1 MKNVQHVLL
10 QCFKWT
16 KFKNEIYR
24 TKFVIDKKKFSN
36 NSTLIKLITV
46 FVIKSDLLSQF
57 CNCTMKLSKFQI
69 TKSSISRQ
77 TLNEFFEITDLD
89 STFSKYDSW
98 SDLEWM
104 SKDETVKTNFYM
116 HTVIDAIENVKDFC
130 TSFSSEKWLKKLELK
145 LNQKTK
151 WRFSNTFE

>member
-10 QCFKWT
+10 QCLKWA
-16 KFKNEIYR
+16 KLKDEIYK

-36 NSTLIKLITV
+36 NSTLVRLITA
-46 FVIKSDLLSQF
+46 FVIKSNLLSQF
-57 CNCTMKLSKFQI
+57 CNCTMKLSKLQI

-77 TLNEFFEITDLD
+77 TLNEFSEITNLD
-89 STFSKYDSW
+89 SAFSKYVSW
-98 SDLEWM
+98 SNLEWM
-104 SKDETVKTNFYM
+104 SKDETMKISSHM
-116 HTVIDAIENVKDFC
+116 HTVIDAIENVKNFC
-130 TSFSSEKWLKKLELK
+130 TSFSSGKWLKKLELK